1 MKLSINVP
9 TELNELTLG
18 QYQKFIKIQ
27 KDNGDGTFVAQKMI
41 EIFCGIDLKD
51 TFKIKVADINEI
63 IKILND
69 LLDIKPQLIQRF
81 ELENEAYGFIPSLED
96 ISLGEYID
104 IETYMQDWEEM
115 HKAMSVLYRPVTE
128 AYRDKYNIAEYE
140 ANETDIMKNM
150 PLDVCFSAVVFFYN
164 LGIELSSNMMDYLT
178 EEQMTNLTEGQLN
191 FLNDGGGIQQFSSS
205 LKDVLQNSKISL
217 KKDY

>member
-18 QYQKFIKIQ
+18 QYQKFIKVQ
-27 KDNGDGTFVAQKMI
+27 KDNGDGIFVAQKMI

-51 TFKIKVADINEI
+51 TFKIKINDINEI
-63 IKILND
+63 VGILND
-69 LLDIKPQLIQRF
+69 LLETKPDLINTF
-81 ELENEAYGFIPSLED
+81 KLNNTEYGFIPVLED

-104 IETYMQDWEEM
+104 IETYMQNWQDM
-115 HKAMSVLYRPVTE
+115 HRAMTVLYRPIKLKHK
-128 AYRDKYNIAEYE
+128 DKYDIVEYE
-140 ANETDIMKNM
+140 ALESEVMKDM
-150 PLDVCFSAVVFFYN
+150 PLDVAFSSVVFFYN

-178 EEQMTNLTEGQLN
+178 EQQMTSLMEGKIN
-191 FLNDGGGIQQFSSS
+191 STKGGGGIQAFTNS
-205 LKDVLQNSKISL
+205 LKEILHDLKISQ

>member
-51 TFKIKVADINEI
+51 TFKIKITDINEI
-63 IKILND
+63 VKIINE
-69 LLDIKPQLIQRF
+69 LLDIKPELINKFTLGDQ
-81 ELENEAYGFIPSLED
+81 EYGFIPVLED

-104 IETYMQDWEEM
+104 IENFMQDWEEM
-115 HKAMSVLYRPVTE
+115 HKAMNVLYRPIKQK
-128 AYRDKYNIAEYE
+128 YKDKYDIIDYDAKES
-140 ANETDIMKNM
+140 DIMKDM
-150 PLDVCFSAVVFFYN
+150 PLDVAFSSVVFFYN

-178 EEQMTNLTEGQLN
+178 QDQLN
-191 FLNDGGGIQQFSSS
+191 SLMEDQHSSLKDGGGIQQFTNS

>member
-9 TELNELTLG
+9 TDLNELTLD
-18 QYQKFIKIQ
+18 QYQKFLKIQ

-51 TFKIKVADINEI
+51 TFKIKITDMNEI
-63 IKILND
+63 IRILND
-69 LLDIKPQLIQRF
+69 LLEIKPKLINRF
-81 ELENEAYGFIPSLED
+81 EMNNTAYGFIPVLED
-96 ISLGEYID
+96 ISLGEYVD
-104 IETYMQDWEEM
+104 IENYMQSWDDM
-115 HKAMSVLYRPVTE
+115 HKAMSVLYRPIKE
-128 AYRDKYNIAEYE
+128 AHRDKYNIIDYE
-140 ANETDIMKNM
+140 AKESDVMKDM

-178 EEQMTNLTEGQLN
+178 ENQLSNLTEGQHS
-191 FLNDGGGIQQFSSS
+191 FLSDGGGIQQFTNS
-205 LKDVLQNSKISL
+205 LRDVLQNSKISL

>member
-1 MKLSINVP
+1 MKLQINVP
-9 TELNELTLG
+9 TNLNEITLG

-51 TFKIKVADINEI
+51 TFKIKITDMNEI

-69 LLDIKPQLIQRF
+69 LLEIKPNLINRF
-81 ELENEAYGFIPSLED
+81 EMDNVAYGFIPILED
-96 ISLGEYID
+96 ISLGEYVD
-104 IETYMQDWEEM
+104 IESYMQDWDNM

-128 AYRDKYNIAEYE
+128 AYRDKYNIVEYE
-140 ANETDIMKNM
+140 AKETDVMKDM
-150 PLDVCFSAVVFFYN
+150 PLDVCFSAVVFYN

-178 EEQMTNLTEGQLN
+178 VEQVSSLTEGQHS
-191 FLNDGGGIQQFSSS
+191 FLNAGGGIQQFSNS
-205 LKDVLQNSKISL
+205 LKEVLQNSKISL
-217 KKDY
+217 KKNY

>member
-51 TFKIKVADINEI
+51 TFKIKITDINEI
-63 IKILND
+63 VKIINE
-69 LLDIKPQLIQRF
+69 LLDIKPELINKFTLDNQ
-81 ELENEAYGFIPSLED
+81 EYGFIPVLED
-96 ISLGEYID
+96 ISLGEYVD
-104 IETYMQDWEEM
+104 IENYMQDWQEM
-115 HKAMSVLYRPVTE
+115 HKAMNVLYRPIIQKHK
-128 AYRDKYNIAEYE
+128 DKYNIEEYQGIE
-140 ANETDIMKNM
+140 SEKMKDM
-150 PLDVCFSAVVFFYN
+150 PLDVAFSSVVFFYN

-178 EEQMTNLTEGQLN
+178 QDQLN
-191 FLNDGGGIQQFSSS
+191 SLMEDQHSSLKDGGGIQQFTNS

>member
-51 TFKIKVADINEI
+51 TFKIKITDINEI
-63 IKILND
+63 VKIINE
-69 LLDIKPQLIQRF
+69 LLDIKPELINKFTLGDQ
-81 ELENEAYGFIPSLED
+81 EYGFIPVLED

-104 IETYMQDWEEM
+104 IETYMQDWQEM
-115 HKAMSVLYRPVTE
+115 HKAMNVLYRPIIQK
-128 AYRDKYNIAEYE
+128 YKDKYNIQEYE
-140 ANETDIMKNM
+140 GIESEKMKDM
-150 PLDVCFSAVVFFYN
+150 PLDVAFSSVVFFYN

-178 EEQMTNLTEGQLN
+178 QDQLN
-191 FLNDGGGIQQFSSS
+191 SLMEDQHSSLKDGGGIQQFTNS

>member
-18 QYQKFIKIQ
+18 QYQKFIKVQ

-51 TFKIKVADINEI
+51 TFKIKITDINEI
-63 IKILND
+63 VKIINE
-69 LLDIKPQLIQRF
+69 LLDIKPELINKFTLGDQ
-81 ELENEAYGFIPSLED
+81 EYGFIPVLED

-104 IETYMQDWEEM
+104 IENFMQDWEEM
-115 HKAMSVLYRPVTE
+115 HKAMNVLYRPIKQK
-128 AYRDKYNIAEYE
+128 YKDKYDIIDYDAKES
-140 ANETDIMKNM
+140 DIMKDM
-150 PLDVCFSAVVFFYN
+150 PLDVAFSSVVFFYN

-178 EEQMTNLTEGQLN
+178 QDQLN
-191 FLNDGGGIQQFSSS
+191 SLMEDQHSSLKDGGGIQQFTNS

>member
-51 TFKIKVADINEI
+51 TFKIKITDINEI
-63 IKILND
+63 VKIINE
-69 LLDIKPQLIQRF
+69 LLDIKPELINKFTLGDQ
-81 ELENEAYGFIPSLED
+81 EYGFIPVLED

-104 IETYMQDWEEM
+104 IENFMQDWEEM
-115 HKAMSVLYRPVTE
+115 HKAMNVLYRPIKQK
-128 AYRDKYNIAEYE
+128 YKDKYDIIDYDAKES
-140 ANETDIMKNM
+140 DIMKDM
-150 PLDVCFSAVVFFYN
+150 PLDVAFSSVVFFYN

-178 EEQMTNLTEGQLN
+178 QDQLN
-191 FLNDGGGIQQFSSS
+191 SLMEDQHSSLKDGGGIQQFTSS

>member
-18 QYQKFIKIQ
+18 QYQKFIKVQ
-27 KDNGDGTFVAQKMI
+27 KDNGDGTFLAQKMI

-51 TFKIKVADINEI
+51 TFKIKITDMNEI

-69 LLDIKPQLIQRF
+69 LLEIKPELINRF
-81 ELENEAYGFIPSLED
+81 TLNNQEYGFIPILED

-104 IETYMQDWEEM
+104 IENFMQNWDEM
-115 HKAMSVLYRPVTE
+115 HKAMCVLYRPIKQK
-128 AYRDKYNIAEYE
+128 YKDKYDIVEYD
-140 ANETDIMKNM
+140 AKETDVMKDM
-150 PLDVCFSAVVFFYN
+150 PLDVVFSSVVFFYN

-178 EEQMTNLTEGQLN
+178 EDQMTNLMEGQHI
-191 FLNDGGGIQQFSSS
+191 FPKDGVGIQQFTNS

-217 KKDY
+217 RKDY

>member
-51 TFKIKVADINEI
+51 TFKIKITDINEI
-63 IKILND
+63 VKIINE
-69 LLDIKPQLIQRF
+69 LLDIKPELINKFTLDDQ
-81 ELENEAYGFIPSLED
+81 EYGFIPVLED

-104 IETYMQDWEEM
+104 IETYMQDWQEM
-115 HKAMSVLYRPVTE
+115 HKAMNVLYRPIKQK
-128 AYRDKYNIAEYE
+128 YKDKYDIIDYDAKES
-140 ANETDIMKNM
+140 DIMKDM
-150 PLDVCFSAVVFFYN
+150 PLDVAFSSVVFFYN

-178 EEQMTNLTEGQLN
+178 QDQLN
-191 FLNDGGGIQQFSSS
+191 SLMEDQHSSLKDGGGIQQFTNS

>member
-18 QYQKFIKIQ
+18 QYQKFIKVQ

-51 TFKIKVADINEI
+51 TFKIKITDMNEI

-69 LLDIKPQLIQRF
+69 LLEIKPELINRF
-81 ELENEAYGFIPSLED
+81 TLNNQEYGFIPILED

-104 IETYMQDWEEM
+104 IENFMQNWDEM
-115 HKAMSVLYRPVTE
+115 HKAMSVLYRPIKQK
-128 AYRDKYNIAEYE
+128 YKDKYDIVEYD
-140 ANETDIMKNM
+140 AKETDVMKDM
-150 PLDVCFSAVVFFYN
+150 PLDVVFSAVVFFYN

-178 EEQMTNLTEGQLN
+178 EDQMTSLMEGQHS
-191 FLNDGGGIQQFSSS
+191 FQKDGGGIQQFTNS

-217 KKDY
+217 RKDY

>member
-81 ELENEAYGFIPSLED
+81 ELGNEAYGFIPSLED

>member
-51 TFKIKVADINEI
+51 TFKIKITDINEI
-63 IKILND
+63 VKIINE
-69 LLDIKPQLIQRF
+69 LLDIKPELINKFTLGDQ
-81 ELENEAYGFIPSLED
+81 EYGFIPVLED

-104 IETYMQDWEEM
+104 IENFMQDWQEM
-115 HKAMSVLYRPVTE
+115 HKAMNVLYRPIKQK
-128 AYRDKYNIAEYE
+128 YKDKYDIIDYDAEE
-140 ANETDIMKNM
+140 SDRMKDM
-150 PLDVCFSAVVFFYN
+150 PLDVAFSSVVFFYN

-178 EEQMTNLTEGQLN
+178 QDQLN
-191 FLNDGGGIQQFSSS
+191 SLMEDQNSSLKDGGGIQQFTNS

>member
-9 TELNELTLG
+9 TDLNELTLD
-18 QYQKFIKIQ
+18 QYQKFLKIQ

-51 TFKIKVADINEI
+51 TFKIKITDMNEI
-63 IKILND
+63 IRILND
-69 LLDIKPQLIQRF
+69 LLEIKPKLINRF
-81 ELENEAYGFIPSLED
+81 EMNNTAYGFIPVLED
-96 ISLGEYID
+96 ISLGEYVD
-104 IETYMQDWEEM
+104 IENYMQSWDDM
-115 HKAMSVLYRPVTE
+115 HKAMSVLYRPIKE
-128 AYRDKYNIAEYE
+128 AHRDKYNIIDYE
-140 ANETDIMKNM
+140 AKESDVMKDM

-178 EEQMTNLTEGQLN
+178 KNQLSNLTEGQHS
-191 FLNDGGGIQQFSSS
+191 FLSDGGGIQQFTNS
-205 LKDVLQNSKISL
+205 LRDVLQNSKISL

>member
-9 TELNELTLG
+9 TDLNELTLD
-18 QYQKFIKIQ
+18 QYQKFLKIQ

-51 TFKIKVADINEI
+51 TFKIKITDMNEI
-63 IKILND
+63 IRILND
-69 LLDIKPQLIQRF
+69 LLEIKPKLINRF
-81 ELENEAYGFIPSLED
+81 EMNNTAYGFIPVLED
-96 ISLGEYID
+96 ISLGEYVD
-104 IETYMQDWEEM
+104 IENYMQSWDDM
-115 HKAMSVLYRPVTE
+115 HKAMSVLYRPIKE
-128 AYRDKYNIAEYE
+128 AHRDKYNIIDYE
-140 ANETDIMKNM
+140 AKESDVMKDM

-178 EEQMTNLTEGQLN
+178 EEQLNNLTEGQHS
-191 FLNDGGGIQQFSSS
+191 FLNDGGGIQQFTNS
-205 LKDVLQNSKISL
+205 LRDVLQNSKISL

>member
-18 QYQKFIKIQ
+18 QYQKFIKVQ

-51 TFKIKVADINEI
+51 TFKIKITDMNEI

-69 LLDIKPQLIQRF
+69 LLEIKPELINRF
-81 ELENEAYGFIPSLED
+81 TLNNQEYGFIPILED

-104 IETYMQDWEEM
+104 IENFMQNWDEM
-115 HKAMSVLYRPVTE
+115 HKAMCVLYRPIKQK
-128 AYRDKYNIAEYE
+128 YKDKYDIVEYD
-140 ANETDIMKNM
+140 AKETDVMKDM
-150 PLDVCFSAVVFFYN
+150 PLDVVFSAVVFFYN

-178 EEQMTNLTEGQLN
+178 EDQMTSLMEGQHS
-191 FLNDGGGIQQFSSS
+191 FPKDGGGIQQFTNS

>member
-178 EEQMTNLTEGQLN
+178 EEQMSNLTEGQRN

>member
-81 ELENEAYGFIPSLED
+81 ELGNEAYGFIPSLED

-150 PLDVCFSAVVFFYN
+150 PLDVCFSAVVFFT
-164 LGIELSSNMMDYLT
+164 I
-178 EEQMTNLTEGQLN
+178 
-191 FLNDGGGIQQFSSS
+191 
-205 LKDVLQNSKISL
+205 
-217 KKDY
+217 

>member
-9 TELNELTLG
+9 TDLNELTLD
-18 QYQKFIKIQ
+18 QYQKFLKIQ

-51 TFKIKVADINEI
+51 TFKIKITDMNEI
-63 IKILND
+63 IRILND
-69 LLDIKPQLIQRF
+69 LLEIKPKLINRF
-81 ELENEAYGFIPSLED
+81 EMNNTAYGFIPVLED
-96 ISLGEYID
+96 ISLGEYVD
-104 IETYMQDWEEM
+104 IENYMQSWDDM
-115 HKAMSVLYRPVTE
+115 HKAMSVLYRPIKE
-128 AYRDKYNIAEYE
+128 AHRDKYNIVEYE
-140 ANETDIMKNM
+140 AKESDVMKDM

-178 EEQMTNLTEGQLN
+178 ENQLSNLTEGQHS
-191 FLNDGGGIQQFSSS
+191 FLSDGGGIQQFTNS
-205 LKDVLQNSKISL
+205 LRDVLQNSKISL